1 MIWVLTQIEPQIAP
15 AYPRILF
22 IALEF
27 AVSGPLSF
35 GKRSIRNIFG
45 QNGLKELPEKQTRM
59 FLNIVLTLSVFIAE
73 FLP

>member
-1 MIWVLTQIEPQIAP
+1 LTNVEPQIAP
-15 AYPRILF
+15 AYPSIFF
-22 IALEF
+22 IKLLEF

-45 QNGLKELPEKQTRM
+45 QHGLKELPEKQARM